1 MVNRGRHGDR
11 AKGVGTPIGS
21 GDDQLHHTEVE
32 IRQPVC
38 HRVVDR
44 RPVVGQ
50 RHRHRLVQRDKR
62 SQPVVRGLDVLD
74 GPESQIADIFGTF
87 EVLDREQGVEQLANT
102 QRRMEIP
109 ERNMLVVEH
118 FGLRADK
125 VVDNVVHGVA
135 LGPAHPGGH
144 GVQQHP
150 DDPVDAVHIFATTRR
165 GGTEHHIGPPH
176 DAAQQNT
183 PCRGHHGTLA
193 DRSRS
198 GVHRQCL
205 PVIGSQRTT
214 APTEATA
221 RTARQ
226 VVGDQCRISDVGE
239 VVLPRF
245 HLALWRSPLRPP
257 PQEVAE
263 LRCAG
268 VEQIAAIRSHDV
280 VPDQR
285 HRPTVGD
292 QMVHRLDEPVPTLPD
307 GDQGVAHQRRPSEIE
322 RAAAFLRGNPVH
334 ELRCLQ
340 VRFINKTQRPELR
353 RGRRSHG
360 RDDPARTCGAKA
372 RRQCRMSADH
382 RVRGLGEPVDIEWP
396 GQLDDL
402 LNHVGV
408 VVIHRDRME
417 IDAGLD
423 GCQWQH
429 LTQTINLGTYL
440 VRLVVLEFDK
450 RRVGCRGCRRRTR
463 RCECRGQMFGRAV
476 RDDVL

>member
-1 MVNRGRHGDR
+1 MVADPLGRMTWIDRDIRATGNDHGEQCGDQIGRAREEQRHPGLRADARLDQQAGQSIDLLSQLTVGQGDVTLNQGRQLRRFGDPTFDELSHRVWQFRSLRPRVPGVHHGAMVNRGRRGDR

-21 GDDQLHHTEVE
+21 GDDQLHDAEVE
-32 IRQPVC
+32 IREPVC
-38 HRVVDR
+38 HRVVDC

-102 QRRMEIP
+102 QRRMEIQ

-118 FGLRADK
+118 FGLRADE
-125 VVDNVVHGVA
+125 VLDHVVHGVA

-150 DDPVDAVHIFATTRR
+150 DDPVDAVHIFATTRC
-165 GGTEHHIGPPH
+165 GGTEHHIGPTH

-198 GVHRQCL
+198 GVRRQCL
-205 PVIGSQRTT
+205 PVIGPQRTT
-214 APTEATA
+214 APTETIA

-226 VVGDQCRISDVGE
+226 VVGDRCRISDVGE

-268 VEQIAAIRSHDV
+268 V
-280 VPDQR
+280 
-285 HRPTVGD
+285 
-292 QMVHRLDEPVPTLPD
+292 
-307 GDQGVAHQRRPSEIE
+307 
-322 RAAAFLRGNPVH
+322 
-334 ELRCLQ
+334 
-340 VRFINKTQRPELR
+340 
-353 RGRRSHG
+353 
-360 RDDPARTCGAKA
+360 
-372 RRQCRMSADH
+372 
-382 RVRGLGEPVDIEWP
+382 
-396 GQLDDL
+396 
-402 LNHVGV
+402 
-408 VVIHRDRME
+408 
-417 IDAGLD
+417 
-423 GCQWQH
+423 
-429 LTQTINLGTYL
+429 
-440 VRLVVLEFDK
+440 
-450 RRVGCRGCRRRTR
+450 
-463 RCECRGQMFGRAV
+463 
-476 RDDVL
+476 